1 MSDRS
6 PDGPRP
12 GGWVPPPADAT
23 RDIRLPPV
31 ADRPGPAV
39 RPEWAPYVAASPK
52 STHQAPVPQ
61 TAQAPPVVDQAPPV
75 IQPAPVEQAR
85 EPEQAQPHDPPTDR
99 LAAPHDRARS
109 STLAFQPPPQVQ
121 LLKVSVRPSRR
132 SGWLWALAIIVPLL
146 IILGSGLWLVLL
158 FYGR

>member
-39 RPEWAPYVAASPK
+39 RPEWAPYVPAPQESPHP
-52 STHQAPVPQ
+52 TTA
-61 TAQAPPVVDQAPPV
+61 AQAPPAPPV
-75 IQPAPVEQAR
+75 VQSAPVEQARGPEQAR
-85 EPEQAQPHDPPTDR
+85 EPEQPRPHDPPTDR
-99 LAAPHDRARS
+99 LAAPHDRPRS
-109 STLAFQPPPQVQ
+109 TTLAFQPPPQVQ
-121 LLKVSVRPSRR
+121 LLKVSVGPSRR

-146 IILGSGLWLVLL
+146 VILGSGVWLVLL
-158 FYGR
+158 FYGG